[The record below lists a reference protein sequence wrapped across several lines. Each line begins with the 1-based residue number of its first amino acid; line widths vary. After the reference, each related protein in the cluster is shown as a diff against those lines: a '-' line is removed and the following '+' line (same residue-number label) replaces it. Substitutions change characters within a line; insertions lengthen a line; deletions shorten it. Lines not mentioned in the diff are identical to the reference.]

1 MVIAVVRMGGNQKCT
16 QTELH
21 VGKSYAR
28 RIQYLW
34 IFRNVMF
41 LLWSVIFDIEIAII
55 HVDWT
60 GVMII
65 HVDWTGSY
73 DQSLFVRHLFL
84 CNQTG
89 ELVCVKG
96 HGISSYIWD
105 FQSESVFHV
114 SNHSVSGWQ
123 GIELR
128 I

>member
-41 LLWSVIFDIEIAII
+41 LLWSVIFDIESA
-55 HVDWT
+55 
-60 GVMII
+60 II